1 MVSDIL
7 FYFKIIVKLGCPRSL
22 ICLNSFILYFKK
34 REEDKVRTCKRGGN
48 S

>member
-22 ICLNSFILYFKK
+22 NCLNSFILYFKK
-34 REEDKVRTCKRGGN
+34 RKEKRGQG
-48 S
+48 